1 MAVFFNPKSLAKRL
15 TDEARVLREEAELL
29 PPGVLRDA
37 VIRKAGLANNTA
49 AHLSEWANSPG
60 LQPPR

>member
-37 VIRKAGLANNTA
+37 VIRKAVLANTA

-60 LQPPR
+60 LQPPK